1 MITKTA
7 KIARDSKGQ
16 LRNYRDEYKAYH
28 AKPEQVKNRSTR
40 NKARRILG
48 LKLGDKREVDHKV
61 PLSRGGSNT
70 KRNLQAV
77 SRLKNRS
84 KFTS

>member
-7 KIARDSKGQ
+7 KIARDAKGQ
-16 LRNYRDEYKAYH
+16 LRNYRDEYQSYH
-28 AKPEQVKNRSTR
+28 AKPGQVKNRSTR
-40 NKARRILG
+40 NKARRVLG
-48 LKLGDKREVDHKV
+48 LKPGDKREVDHKV